1 MNSLFKN
8 YELSF
13 RQINEVSTDGPGNV
27 HHVGFY
33 AISYVWGCGVKVS
46 MLMPKKDPTS
56 CTRVNVH
63 DVS

>member
-1 MNSLFKN
+1 MNSLFEN

-13 RQINEVSTDGPGNV
+13 RQINEDSTDVPGNV
-27 HHVGFY
+27 HCEGLY

-46 MLMPKKDPTS
+46 MLMPKQDPMS
-56 CTRVNVH
+56 YTRVNVQ